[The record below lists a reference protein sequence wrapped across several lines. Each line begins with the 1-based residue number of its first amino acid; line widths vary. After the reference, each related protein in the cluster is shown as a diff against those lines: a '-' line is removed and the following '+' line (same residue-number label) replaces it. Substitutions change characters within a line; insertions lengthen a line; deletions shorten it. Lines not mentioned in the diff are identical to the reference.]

1 MEKANNL
8 DNKVA
13 IMQPYFFPYIGYF
26 QLIKAVNTFVLFDQQ
41 QYIKN
46 GWINRNRIIEIN
58 REDRI
63 ITVPIKLK
71 SRSQPIFDVDID
83 NNAKWQKSIINSIE
97 FNYRRSPFFEELF
110 SGIRQLL
117 SQPFQKI
124 NDLNLHTLTHIV
136 GLLDIKTR
144 IISESVDF
152 KQIEEFLHEPA
163 LSYDHRTLRV
173 VNICKM
179 LEAQT
184 YINPIGGVELYK
196 KPEFKECGLDLYFIK
211 TKEYSYKQYTK
222 TFIPHLSILDVL
234 FCCGIEETKK
244 MLDNYELI

>member
-1 MEKANNL
+1 
-8 DNKVA
+8 
-13 IMQPYFFPYIGYF
+13 MQPYFFPYIGYF
-26 QLIKAVNTFVLFDQQ
+26 QLIKAVDTFILYDQV
-41 QYIKN
+41 QYIKK
-46 GWINRNRIIEIN
+46 GWVNRNRIVEVN
-58 REDRI
+58 RADRI
-63 ITVPIKLK
+63 ISVPVKHIAITQL
-71 SRSQPIFDVDID
+71 IAETEID
-83 NNAKWQKSIINSIE
+83 NSVKWQHQMIKIIE
-97 FNYRRSPFFEELF
+97 FNYKRSPFFDELF

-124 NDLNLHTLTHIV
+124 NDLNLHTLTHIA

-211 TKEYSYKQYTK
+211 TKEYS
-222 TFIPHLSILDVL
+222 
-234 FCCGIEETKK
+234 
-244 MLDNYELI
+244 